1 MHESSN
7 SEPFDHSD
15 DADYLHLLRE
25 VFLTHREFQKRLSDE
40 TGLSGAQFEVMR
52 ELALAEGCSTISA
65 LSRRLSVDP
74 AAASRTVAGL
84 QKLGLV
90 SRQRDDSDG
99 RRQPIVFTQEGHD
112 MMTTIH
118 AEAHEY
124 ESILSAALDP
134 QSLETTMQVLRA
146 FRDALGGVSR
156 GRVRSGLFERM
167 MS

>member
-1 MHESSN
+1 MYDSPN
-7 SEPFDHSD
+7 RGPFEHPG

-25 VFLTHREFQKRLSDE
+25 VLLTHREFQKRISDE

-52 ELALAEGCSTISA
+52 ELALAEGRSTISA

-74 AAASRTVAGL
+74 AAASRTVASL

-99 RRQPIVFTQEGHD
+99 RRQPVFFTQEGSEL
-112 MMTTIH
+112 MTTLH

-134 QSLETTMQVLRA
+134 QSLETAMQVLHA
-146 FRDALGGVSR
+146 FRDALGSVSR
-156 GRVRSGLFERM
+156 GRTRSGYLERI